1 MFTLG
6 AHVEVLGIEGKPTT
20 TSQDA
25 WLKRLNVRHQAGKT
39 WQSTSDVENPR
50 LYGTIPTDR
59 DVFCWNTVM
68 AARYQAYSSEQGH
81 CVVSCDT
88 LRWDVRGLVWQL
100 VRGRGGLYPFG
111 YFATGTAADGL
122 RAFPM
127 GPQRVL
133 NPIHRRGLMGLSLK
147 IQQKLLRP
155 YPYLP
160 IGWRWPFHGSR
171 TLKSDQPS
179 WHVVSCKAP
188 LQRCP
193 ALPWVK
199 LQILQ
204 DPLSSDSLQAWS
216 QERGQRNQCLDWAV
230 FKADSFKANLDQ
242 FGLHPWFVETF
253 WSYSIHHSGSTI
265 PFLIRKYVF
274 NATKQMSNG
283 CLFPYVTLRVTLV
296 FHSCHSKI
304 VTVSPSIPQHP
315 RHLCMWRFCDFI
327 HFHSSV
333 R

>member
-1 MFTLG
+1 
-6 AHVEVLGIEGKPTT
+6 
-20 TSQDA
+20 
-25 WLKRLNVRHQAGKT
+25 
-39 WQSTSDVENPR
+39 
-50 LYGTIPTDR
+50 
-59 DVFCWNTVM
+59 
-68 AARYQAYSSEQGH
+68 
-81 CVVSCDT
+81 
-88 LRWDVRGLVWQL
+88 
-100 VRGRGGLYPFG
+100 
-111 YFATGTAADGL
+111 
-122 RAFPM
+122 
-127 GPQRVL
+127 
-133 NPIHRRGLMGLSLK
+133 MGLSLK
-147 IQQKLLRP
+147 IQQKLLRS
-155 YPYLP
+155 YPYLQ

-242 FGLHPWFVETF
+242 FGLHSWFVETF

-274 NATKQMSNG
+274 FNATKQIGNG

-327 HFHSSV
+327 LLSGNQTWLSGKATIYRSFTYWNSHLVCECSHNSWFLSICSHLFPWCSNKTLIFHRDFGFDKGIAVSHNFLDETCMTSV
-333 R
+333 LGCLRQALRVPDAWQLWSLRDSW